1 MDAIVTFI
9 KGLFDTLNETVE
21 PFVTPVLNYLN
32 TIDYAIVAL
41 VFLGIILL
49 ALPGLFVYF
58 KKAFKLFVFLVI
70 ILGLVYVVWEFV
82 VKG

>member
-1 MDAIVTFI
+1 MDAIVNFI

-21 PFVTPVLNYLN
+21 PFVTPVLDYLN

-41 VFLGIILL
+41 IFLGVILL

-58 KKAFKLFVFLVI
+58 KKAFKLFVFFVI
-70 ILGLVYVVWEFV
+70 IIGLVYVVWEFV

>member
-70 ILGLVYVVWEFV
+70 LLGLIYVVWEFV

>member
-49 ALPGLFVYF
+49 ALPGLFLYF